1 MNITYKHIKS
11 AAELIEGRVLRTPFV
26 PSMKF
31 SELTG
36 ADVWLKLENLQHT
49 GAFKVRGALVKLLSL
64 SEAERKAGVIAASA
78 GNHAQGVGYFARQL
92 GIPAIIVMPK
102 NTPFTKISRTEALG
116 AKVVLHGNGFMQARD
131 HALELSN
138 KEGYAFVH
146 PYDDERVIAG
156 QGTVAIEMLEQK
168 PDLDAMIVSIGGGGL
183 ISGMGIAAK
192 VMKPEIEVYGV
203 QAALFPSMFDAYHQ
217 VVTEYSGDQT
227 IADGIAVKEPSVR
240 THAIIDRVVD
250 DVFLA
255 GEIEIEQAIQ
265 DYLEMQRIIAEGA
278 GAAPLA
284 ALMRNKDRFKGKSV
298 GLVVSGGNID
308 SRMLSSILMRGLARE
323 GRLASLRINIPDMP
337 GVLAIIAKIIGDSGS
352 NIIEV
357 HHQRLFSDVALKQ
370 TQIDV
375 AVETIDRKHVQGLVD
390 KLCDAGFDTKV
401 MSTTA
406 VEGER

>member
-1 MNITYKHIKS
+1 MNITFEDVQ
-11 AAELIEGRVLRTPFV
+11 AAAKLIEGRVLRTPFI
-26 PSMKF
+26 PSMKL
-31 SELTG
+31 SEISG

-64 SEAERKAGVIAASA
+64 SPEERKAGVIAASA

-116 AKVVLHGNGFMQARD
+116 ATVELHGDGFMQARD
-131 HALELSN
+131 HALKRSA
-138 KEGYAFVH
+138 KEGLAFVH

-156 QGTVAIEMLEQK
+156 QGTVALEMLEDK

-192 VMKPEIEVYGV
+192 AIKPSIELYGV

-217 VVTEYSGDQT
+217 IVTEFSGDQT
-227 IADGIAVKEPSVR
+227 IADGIAVKEPSAN
-240 THAIIDRVVD
+240 THAIIERVVD

-265 DYLEMQRIIAEGA
+265 NYLEMQRIIAEGA

-284 ALMRNKDRFKGKSV
+284 ALMKHKDAFRGKSV

-337 GVLAIIAKIIGDSGS
+337 GVLAIISKIIGDSGS

-375 AVETIDRKHVQGLVD
+375 AVETIDRKHVKALVD
-390 KLCDAGFDTKV
+390 KLCDAGFDTRV
-401 MSTTA
+401 LSTSM
-406 VEGER
+406 VEDEA

>member
-1 MNITYKHIKS
+1 MNVTLEAIQA
-11 AAELIEGRVLRTPFV
+11 AAEKIEGRVLKTPFI
-26 PSMKF
+26 PSMKL
-31 SELTG
+31 SEISG

-64 SEAERKAGVIAASA
+64 SEDERKAGVVAASA
-78 GNHAQGVGYFARQL
+78 GNHAQGVGYFSRQL
-92 GIPAIIVMPK
+92 GIPATIVMPK
-102 NTPFTKISRTEALG
+102 GTPFTKIARTEALG
-116 AKVVLHGNGFMQARD
+116 AKVVLHGDGFMQARD
-131 HALELSN
+131 HAVELS
-138 KEGYAFVH
+138 EQHGFAFVH
-146 PYDDERVIAG
+146 PYDDPDVIAG
-156 QGTVAIEMLEQK
+156 QGTVALEMLAEK

-183 ISGMGIAAK
+183 ISGMGTAAK
-192 VMKPEIEVYGV
+192 AIKPDIEVYGV
-203 QAALFPSMFDAYHQ
+203 QAALFPSMYDAYHQ
-217 VVTEYSGDQT
+217 VVTEFTGDQT
-227 IADGIAVKEPSVR
+227 IADGIAVKEPSAN

-255 GEIEIEQAIQ
+255 GELDIEQAIQ
-265 DYLEMQRIIAEGA
+265 NYLELQRIISEGA

-284 ALMRNKDRFKGKSV
+284 ALMKNKEAFHGKSV

-337 GVLAIIAKIIGDSGS
+337 GVLAIISKIIGDSGA

-375 AVETIDRKHVQGLVD
+375 SVETIDREHVQALVD
-390 KLCDAGFDTKV
+390 KLCDAGFDTRIL
-401 MSTTA
+401 SAQA
-406 VEGER
+406 VPGEN

>member
-1 MNITYKHIKS
+1 MNVTYEDVK
-11 AAELIEGRVLRTPFV
+11 AAAALIEGRVLRTPFI

-31 SELTG
+31 SELSG

-64 SEAERKAGVIAASA
+64 DDAERKAGVIAASA

-92 GIPAIIVMPK
+92 GIPATIVMPK

-116 AKVVLHGNGFMQARD
+116 AKVVLFGDGFIQARD
-131 HALELSN
+131 HAQELSA

-156 QGTVAIEMLEQK
+156 QGTVAIEMLQDK

-192 VMKPEIEVYGV
+192 AIKPDIEMFGV

-217 VVTEYSGDQT
+217 VVTDYSGDQT
-227 IADGIAVKEPSVR
+227 IADGIAVKEPSAN
-240 THAIIDRVVD
+240 THAIIERVVD
-250 DVFLA
+250 DVSLV
-255 GEIEIEQAIQ
+255 GEIELEQAIQ
-265 DYLEMQRIIAEGA
+265 NYLEIQRVIAEGA

-284 ALMRNKDRFKGKSV
+284 ALMKYKDKFKGKSV

-337 GVLAIIAKIIGDSGS
+337 GVLAIISTIIGDSGS

-375 AVETIDRKHVQGLVD
+375 AVETIDRKHVQALVN
-390 KLCDAGFDTKV
+390 KLCDAGFDTRV
-401 MSTTA
+401 LSA
-406 VEGER
+406 SSIED

>member
-1 MNITYKHIKS
+1 MNVTYEDVK
-11 AAELIEGRVLRTPFV
+11 AAAALIEGRVLRTPFI

-31 SELTG
+31 SELSG

-64 SEAERKAGVIAASA
+64 GDDERKAGVIAASA

-92 GIPAIIVMPK
+92 GIPATIVMPK
-102 NTPFTKISRTEALG
+102 GTPFTKISRTEALG
-116 AKVVLHGNGFMQARD
+116 AKVVLFGDGFIQARD
-131 HALELSN
+131 HALELSA
-138 KEGYAFVH
+138 KEGFAFVH

-156 QGTVAIEMLEQK
+156 QGTVAVEMLEDK

-183 ISGMGIAAK
+183 ISGMGTAAK
-192 VMKPEIEVYGV
+192 AIKPDIEIHGV

-217 VVTEYSGDQT
+217 VVTDFSGDQT
-227 IADGIAVKEPSVR
+227 IADGIAVKEPSAN

-250 DVFLA
+250 DVFLV
-255 GEIEIEQAIQ
+255 GEIELEQAIQ
-265 DYLEMQRIIAEGA
+265 NYLETQRIISEGA

-284 ALMRNKDRFKGKSV
+284 ALMKHKDKFKGKSV

-337 GVLAIIAKIIGDSGS
+337 GVLAIISTIIGDSGS

-375 AVETIDRKHVQGLVD
+375 AVETIDRKHVQALVD
-390 KLCDAGFDTKV
+390 KLCDAGFDTRV
-401 MSTTA
+401 LSATSI
-406 VEGER
+406 ED

>member
-1 MNITYKHIKS
+1 MNISFEDIKS
-11 AAELIEGRVLRTPFV
+11 AAKLIEGRVLRTPFI

-31 SELTG
+31 SEITG

-64 SEAERKAGVIAASA
+64 SAAERKAGVIAASA
-78 GNHAQGVGYFARQL
+78 GNHAQGVGHFAREL

-116 AKVVLHGNGFMQARD
+116 AQVVLFGDGFMQARD
-131 HALELSN
+131 HAFELSQ
-138 KEGYAFVH
+138 KHGYAFVH

-156 QGTVAIEMLEQK
+156 QGTVAIEMLEDK

-183 ISGMGIAAK
+183 ISGIGIAAK
-192 VMKPEIEVYGV
+192 AMKPNIELHGV
-203 QAALFPSMFDAYHQ
+203 QAALFPSMYDAYHQ
-217 VVTEYSGDQT
+217 VVTEFSGDQT
-227 IADGIAVKEPSVR
+227 IADGIAVKEPSTR
-240 THAIIDRVVD
+240 THAIIDEVVD

-265 DYLEMQRIIAEGA
+265 NYLEMQRIIAEGA

-284 ALMRNKDRFKGKSV
+284 ALMKHKDEFKGKSV

-337 GVLAIIAKIIGDSGS
+337 GVLAIISRIIGDSGS

-375 AVETIDRKHVQGLVD
+375 AVETIDRKHVQALVD
-390 KLCDAGFDTKV
+390 QLCDAGFDTRV
-401 MSTTA
+401 LSTTA
-406 VEGER
+406 VDGEK